1 MSKRQVFFCFEYN
14 KDAWR
19 AAQIRNICLDSCDV
33 VTTDHDWEEVRAKS
47 AAAIKDWIDER
58 ITQCDCVV
66 VLIGTTTAYRKW
78 VLYEIEKAC
87 ELNKGIVG
95 IYVHKIRNIVGDR
108 TGKGKNPF
116 EYVLAHNGEKLSDY
130 VVCYDS
136 PRLSSDTVCKDIAE
150 HMEELVENAVR
161 NKGAVVN

>member
-19 AAQIRNICLDSCDV
+19 AAQIRHICLDRCGV
-33 VTTDHDWEEVRAKS
+33 VTTDRDWEEVRVKS
-47 AAAIKDWIDER
+47 DAAIKDWIDER
-58 ITQCDCVV
+58 IAQCDCVV

-95 IYVHKIRNIVGDR
+95 IYVHKIRNVVGDR
-108 TGKGKNPF
+108 TGMGKNPF
-116 EYVLAHNGEKLSDY
+116 EYVLMDNGEKLSDY

-136 PRLSSDTVCKDIAE
+136 PRLSSEGVCEDIAE
-150 HMEELVENAVR
+150 HIEELVKNAMR
-161 NKGAVVN
+161 NKVPR

>member
-1 MSKRQVFFCFEYN
+1 MFFSFEYN

-19 AAQIRNICLDSCDV
+19 AAQIRNICLGSYDV
-33 VTTDHDWEEVRAKS
+33 VTTDRDWEEVRVKS
-47 AAAIKDWIDER
+47 AAAIKEWIDER
-58 ITQCDCVV
+58 IAQCDCVV

-116 EYVLAHNGEKLSDY
+116 EEVLTGSGEKLSEY

-136 PRLSSDTVCKDIAE
+136 RRLSSEGVCEDIAGKL
-150 HMEELVENAVR
+150 EELVA
-161 NKGAVVN
+161 GAMKNITKR

>member
-1 MSKRQVFFCFEYN
+1 MSN

-19 AAQIRNICLDSCDV
+19 AAQIRHVCKGSIDV
-33 VTTDHDWEEVRAKS
+33 ITTDCDWEEVRVKADS
-47 AAAIKDWIDER
+47 AIKEWIDKQ
-58 ITQCDCVV
+58 IALCDCVV

-95 IYVHKIRNIVGDR
+95 IYVHKIRNVVGDR
-108 TGKGKNPF
+108 TGVGKNPF
-116 EYVLAHNGEKLSDY
+116 EYVLMDNGEKLSDY

-136 PRLSSDTVCKDIAE
+136 PRLSGEGVCEDIAE

-161 NKGAVVN
+161 NKAPR

>member
-1 MSKRQVFFCFEYN
+1 MAKRQVFFSFEYS

-19 AAQIRNICLDSCDV
+19 AAQIRNICLGSYYV
-33 VTTDHDWEEVRAKS
+33 VTTDRDWEEVRIKS
-47 AAAIKDWIDER
+47 VDAIKEWIDER
-58 ITQCDCVV
+58 IAKCDCVV

-116 EYVLAHNGEKLSDY
+116 EEVLTDKGEKLSDY

-136 PRLSSDTVCKDIAE
+136 PRLSSEGVCEDIAE
-150 HMEELVENAVR
+150 KLGELVERAV
-161 NKGAVVN
+161 KDKTAK